1 MNLSDTNN
9 LLKMAIEEG
18 CKTVRD
24 LAVFIKIQ
32 NAQLSA

>member
-1 MNLSDTNN
+1 MNISEQNN

-24 LAVFIKIQ
+24 LAFFLKKNNLVVK
-32 NAQLSA
+32 A